1 MKNLLAGILLV
12 ATIAYVICPID
23 FMPGI
28 VVDDLIVGLL
38 GVGSSIGLKAS
49 EA

>member
-12 ATIAYVICPID
+12 ATIVYVICPVD

-49 EA
+49 DA

>member
-1 MKNLLAGILLV
+1 MKNFLAGILIV

-38 GVGSSIGLKAS
+38 GIGSSIGLKAS
-49 EA
+49 DA